1 MESSDRSIHVNN
13 FFPVLSTPLKICVL
27 TVHALVMIYTKFH
40 CIRTKTFCLSAI
52 GINSAPPH
60 FLGSVTSW
68 KLSRESPEKKLWKG
82 LQKGSGGALEGWG
95 PFGYNQEAAQD
106 VRVYPEEDSGLCQE
120 EPHLAG
126 LEDAGGGVPAEPG
139 AAHASNAP
147 GGDCQGW
154 WHDQILN

>member
-1 MESSDRSIHVNN
+1 MSERPQYKFRSPPFSWLSNIME
-13 FFPVLSTPLKICVL
+13 
-27 TVHALVMIYTKFH
+27 AQQ
-40 CIRTKTFCLSAI
+40 
-52 GINSAPPH
+52 
-60 FLGSVTSW
+60 
-68 KLSRESPEKKLWKG
+68 REPGKKLWKG

-154 WHDQILN
+154 WHDEILI